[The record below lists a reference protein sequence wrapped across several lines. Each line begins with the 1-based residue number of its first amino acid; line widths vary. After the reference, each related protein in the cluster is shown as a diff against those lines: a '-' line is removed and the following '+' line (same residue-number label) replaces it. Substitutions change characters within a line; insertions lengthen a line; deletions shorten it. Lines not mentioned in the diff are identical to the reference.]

1 MLIYLYCGNAKVL
14 ISMKIAAWRWE
25 IYFIKELD
33 VSQVD
38 KYVTYL
44 NIPFESRKACIHIA
58 QFTSLTVYPKYWF
71 VLYKLSL
78 TKEVY
83 SFPY

>member
-1 MLIYLYCGNAKVL
+1 MEMGNIFYKRNV
-14 ISMKIAAWRWE
+14 
-25 IYFIKELD
+25 D

-44 NIPFESRKACIHIA
+44 NIPIESRKACIHIA

-71 VLYKLSL
+71 VLHKLSL

-83 SFPY
+83 IFPY

>member
-1 MLIYLYCGNAKVL
+1 MEMGNIFYKRNV
-14 ISMKIAAWRWE
+14 
-25 IYFIKELD
+25 D

-78 TKEVY
+78 TKEVCI
-83 SFPY
+83 FPYCVINISALNTLLTVR

>member
-1 MLIYLYCGNAKVL
+1 MEMGNIFYK
-14 ISMKIAAWRWE
+14 RN
-25 IYFIKELD
+25 LD

-71 VLYKLSL
+71 VL
-78 TKEVY
+78 
-83 SFPY
+83 